1 MRKAPLMQ
9 PTLQLGIESEDILMD
24 YDQITLGL
32 KNVILKEKDKTYSTF
47 ETRVGDMARDCLKF
61 IEENTRNQPRSQF
74 EWIDVEDGLPDEGT
88 SVLVAVKLV
97 PEAIYRDPVIAE
109 LRDGTWY
116 TADCIAM
123 PLDASWE
130 LEVTHWSPLPENPEV
145 EK

>member
-1 MRKAPLMQ
+1 MAIN
-9 PTLQLGIESEDILMD
+9 QL
-24 YDQITLGL
+24 
-32 KNVILKEKDKTYSTF
+32 
-47 ETRVGDMARDCLKF
+47 RH
-61 IEENTRNQPRSQF
+61 PF
-74 EWIDVEDGLPDEGT
+74 EWIDVEDRLPDEST

-130 LEVTHWSPLPENPEV
+130 LEVTHWSPLPKNPEV